1 MCLKFGHLPLVLN
14 NICIQND
21 TQLCFF
27 GGGSH
32 ILWFCLFCKG
42 KFFWLEEKKMFK
54 LSHNAFW
61 WNLRKRSISNISVKR
76 LTESHTKHAAQF
88 LLWVANTL
96 PRTLHADKGNFPC
109 VLQFLLAK
117 NFIFLQQCLS
127 IICPS
132 MSCFADGVVIVCRCL
147 IAQQSKA
154 EIPIRQARFN

>member
-1 MCLKFGHLPLVLN
+1 MKCVFEIWPSASGAKQQLYTERHTVVL
-14 NICIQND
+14 
-21 TQLCFF
+21 FW
-27 GGGSH
+27 GGVIFYGSAYSVR
-32 ILWFCLFCKG
+32 
-42 KFFWLEEKKMFK
+42 ENSSEKKKFK

-76 LTESHTKHAAQF
+76 LTESHTKHAAF

-147 IAQQSKA
+147 IAQ
-154 EIPIRQARFN
+154 